1 MEMEEHTSTT
11 SRIGELELEVR
22 RLRGTYSFQLGL
34 LLTESFARKPWLLP
48 LLPFRAI
55 SMTMRYIGG
64 QLKKTKVAQEDRFQ
78 RIDADCLMLVEMN
91 RGSQNSLQNLQ
102 LITDIWLQKPGSKI
116 IVVTTDDELTS
127 QLNSRCSTY
136 LLPDPKADEGISRR
150 SWNISCD
157 NLVGTLIDLHRPIAI
172 AFDGTYPYRG
182 LLDAI
187 KRWQAIHSIWLKDR
201 DSISDSVLNEKAAE
215 FDSVIEMPR
224 SLIQSRSK
232 SDELNGAAD
241 GTMRFL
247 IHGLKRDESVAEALK
262 VVSNNSLQV
271 HDSLQFN
278 LSKENEDDWS
288 DLIELEVWD
297 GEVDNLSS
305 AGFTGVITGSDSA
318 LLHKLMSNGIYTVC
332 ILDDDS
338 DVESVQNAIEYSMRG
353 GLTLLKEPDGL
364 ELEMILTTIAD
375 DTMNEITN
383 IGKREQLLRFLV
395 PNGFREIEKSL
406 SSIPKSERIELTKK
420 AFNENNWAESL
431 FHVESIIQSDPSNYW
446 GLEMRAIILINQKSW
461 YNSIPAWERLLRM
474 RQKDSEPHIQIARAH
489 SNIGNGRLA
498 LFSCMKALALS
509 NQSDDANAIMVKIF
523 NESGP
528 LLVDDVKEVEKLR
541 DSTPLKHP
549 THLILMLLVDDSE
562 QALKVCE
569 SALEENPDDISMSE
583 HRIELLTE
591 IGRVDDSL
599 LALGEY
605 LERFSDDLEKIRTA
619 LKRLSTSGHSSA
631 ALSLAEKIF
640 TQIPNDKEARIVCA
654 RMLMANDPAASLK
667 HLSRLNRDDLVTL
680 LSMQAERQAGR
691 PEQADIL
698 FRDYNGN
705 DLAVLFEA
713 VRIVWSIGDLE
724 STVERANAVLSLNP
738 KHFGAGKFK
747 TDALVRLGVDGRY
760 RKHLLD
766 FSTTHSNRIEPLRY
780 QLDLCFN
787 EEEDMPKCVELAN
800 KILEIKGD
808 DAHSLLVKSIALAR
822 IGRSGAAIE
831 ILEGLRTKIFGN
843 QEYHCAKSV
852 VLNLSADFSGSLA
865 SINEMM
871 EYCGMARLRVKNDD
885 GRFIIDKISC
895 AGDLDYSDG
904 GPLVSVILTTY
915 GRNVLTE
922 VAIDSILN
930 QTHRNLELII
940 VDDCSED
947 DNFEHLQKTA
957 LKDSRMKVIQTKVN
971 GGTYLAKNL
980 GMGTAVGE
988 YVTFMDSDD
997 WTHPQRLEFQVSA
1010 MEEKPELMAVAH
1022 SYFRVDEDGGVIFRG
1037 TGSMRIGYITTMIRR
1052 QEILDRVGYFD
1063 SIRVSAD
1070 AEYIGRIIAIFGDS
1084 AFRHDQL
1091 PSLIAA
1097 HHESSLTG
1105 GGSFQIDWRGSSGLR
1120 FQHYSSFKA
1129 WHLRI
1134 QHVGVDGRIAHP
1146 LEKRPFE
1153 VPKEM
1158 IAP

>member
-1 MEMEEHTSTT
+1 MGEHTSTT

-22 RLRGTYSFQLGL
+22 RLRGSYSFQLGL

-48 LLPFRAI
+48 LLPFRVI
-55 SMTMRYIGG
+55 SMTVRYIGG
-64 QLKKTKVAQEDRFQ
+64 QLGKNKVPQVDRFQ
-78 RIDADCLMLVEMN
+78 RIDTDCLMLVEMN
-91 RGSQNSLQNLQ
+91 RGSQNSLRHLQ
-102 LITDIWLQKPGSKI
+102 LITDIWLQKPTSKI
-116 IVVTTDDELTS
+116 IVVTTDEELTS

-136 LLPDPKADEGISRR
+136 LLPDPKADVGISRR

-157 NLVGTLIDLHRPIAI
+157 NLVSTLIDLHRPIAI

-187 KRWQAIHSIWLKDR
+187 KRWPAIHSIWLKDR
-201 DSISDSVLNEKAAE
+201 DTISDSVLNEKATE
-215 FDSVIEMPR
+215 FNSVIKMPR
-224 SLIQSRSK
+224 NLMQSRPR
-232 SDELNGAAD
+232 SDELNGDAD
-241 GTMRFL
+241 GTIRFL
-247 IHGLKRDESVAEALK
+247 IHGLKRDESIAEALNM
-262 VVSNNSLQV
+262 VTNNSSQI
-271 HDSLQFN
+271 HDSLQLN
-278 LSKENEDDWS
+278 LSRESDVDWS
-288 DLIELEVWD
+288 GLIELEVWS
-297 GEVDNLSS
+297 GEVDELSS
-305 AGFTGVITGSDSA
+305 AGFTGVITGSDSV
-318 LLHKLMSNGIYTVC
+318 LLHNLTSNGIYTVC

-338 DVESVQNAIEYSMRG
+338 GVESIQNAMEHSMRG
-353 GLTLLKEPDGL
+353 GLTLLKNPDGL
-364 ELEMILTTIAD
+364 ELEMILKTIAD
-375 DTMNEITN
+375 DATNEITK

-395 PNGFREIEKSL
+395 PSGFRDIEKSL

-431 FHVESIIQSDPSNYW
+431 FHVESIIQSDPSDYW

-461 YNSIPAWERLLRM
+461 YNSIPAWERLSGM
-474 RQKDSEPHIQIARAH
+474 RPKESEPHIQIARAQL
-489 SNIGNGRLA
+489 NIGNSRLA

-509 NQSDDANAIMVKIF
+509 SQSDDVNAIMVKIF

-528 LLVDDVKEVEKLR
+528 LLVDDVKEVEQLL
-541 DSTPLKHP
+541 DTTPLQP
-549 THLILMLLVDDSE
+549 LSHLILVRLVDDSE
-562 QALKVCE
+562 KALKVCE
-569 SALEENPDDISMSE
+569 SALEENPGDISMGE

-599 LALGEY
+599 LALGEF

-654 RMLMANDPAASLK
+654 KMLMANDPVASLK

-698 FRDYNGN
+698 FREYRGN
-705 DLAVLFEA
+705 DLPVLFEA
-713 VRIVWSIGDLE
+713 VRTAWSIGDLE

-738 KHFGAGKFK
+738 KHFGASKFK
-747 TDALVRLGVDGRY
+747 ADALVRLGVNSKY

-787 EEEDMPKCVELAN
+787 EEKDMPRCVKLAN
-800 KILEIKGD
+800 KILKIKED
-808 DAHSLLVKSIALAR
+808 DVHSLLVKSIALAK
-822 IGRSGAAIE
+822 IGRSRTAIE
-831 ILEGLRTKIFGN
+831 ILDELQTQILGN

-871 EYCGMARLRVKNDD
+871 EYCGMARLRVKDD
-885 GRFIIDKISC
+885 DERFIIENISC
-895 AGDLDYSDG
+895 ADDLDYSDG
-904 GPLVSVILTTY
+904 DPLVSVILTTY
-915 GRNVLTE
+915 GRNALTE

-947 DNFEHLQKTA
+947 DNYEHLQKIA
-957 LKDSRMKVIQTKVN
+957 LKDARMKVIQTEVN

-980 GMGTAVGE
+980 GMETAVGE

-1010 MEEKPELMAVAH
+1010 MEEKPELMAIAH
-1022 SYFRVDEDGGVIFRG
+1022 SYFRVDENGSVIFRG
-1037 TGSMRIGYITTMIRR
+1037 TGAMRIGYITTIIRR
-1052 QEILDRVGYFD
+1052 QEVLERVGYFD

-1070 AEYIGRIIAIFGDS
+1070 AEYIGRIRAIFGNS
-1084 AFRHDQL
+1084 AFRHDRF

-1134 QHVGVDGRIAHP
+1134 QHIGVDGRIAHP
-1146 LEKRPFE
+1146 LGERPFE
-1153 VPKEM
+1153 IPKEM